1 MIHTQISILCTMPLY
16 LHEKYPD
23 NLEVA
28 IWKVTETEDEL
39 YERLLENEKIE
50 FGELVHPKKRLEY
63 LGARNL
69 LACVAQNTGFSYK
82 GISKDKTGKPF
93 LIENS
98 SEISI
103 SHCLPWVGVVLH
115 PAKPVGIDIERPQ
128 EKLEKVAPR
137 VFSES
142 EIHFSKNNLDLITKI
157 WCTKE
162 VLYKIYAQGGNTFKT
177 DFLVENFK
185 EDDVFFQASIVMHN
199 FQKDYK
205 IHTFTLENDV
215 WVCFGKET

>member
-1 MIHTQISILCTMPLY
+1 MPLY
-16 LHEKYPD
+16 LHQKYPD
-23 NLEVA
+23 NLEIA

-39 YERLLENEKIE
+39 YEKLLENEKIE
-50 FGELVHPKKRLEY
+50 FGEFVHPKKRLEY

-69 LACVAQNTGFSYK
+69 LACVAQNTGFSYE
-82 GISKDKTGKPF
+82 GISKDETGKPF
-93 LIENS
+93 LIENTI
-98 SEISI
+98 EISI

-115 PAKPVGIDIERPQ
+115 PVKSVGIDIERPQ

-185 EDDVFFQASIVMHN
+185 EDDVSFQASIVMQD
-199 FQKDYK
+199 FQKNYK
-205 IHTFTLENDV
+205 IHTFTLEKDV
-215 WVCFGKET
+215 WVCFGKESE

>member
-1 MIHTQISILCTMPLY
+1 MPLY
-16 LHEKYPD
+16 LQQKYPD
-23 NLEVA
+23 NLEIA

-39 YERLLENEKIE
+39 YENLLDIEKIE
-50 FGELVHPKKRLEY
+50 FGEFVHPKKRLEY

-69 LACVAQNTGFSYK
+69 LASITQKLGIFYN
-82 GISKDKTGKPF
+82 GISKDETGKPF

-103 SHCLPWVGVVLH
+103 SHCLPWIGVVLH
-115 PAKPVGIDIERPQ
+115 PIKPVGIDIERPQ

-142 EIHFSKNNLDLITKI
+142 EINFSKNNLDLITKI
-157 WCTKE
+157 WCAKE

-177 DFLVENFK
+177 DFLVE
-185 EDDVFFQASIVMHN
+185 DFQEQNNIFNASIIMPH
-199 FQKDYK
+199 FQKDYQ
-205 IHTFTLENDV
+205 IHTFNLEKDV
-215 WVCFGKET
+215 WVCFGKAE